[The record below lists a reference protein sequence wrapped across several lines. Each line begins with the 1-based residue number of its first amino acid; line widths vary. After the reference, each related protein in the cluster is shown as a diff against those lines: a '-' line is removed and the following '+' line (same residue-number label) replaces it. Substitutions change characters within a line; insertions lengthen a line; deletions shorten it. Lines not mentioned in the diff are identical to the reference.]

1 MTSLSD
7 YLARLAADDLD
18 IMPLLAAALDLQ
30 QNNHHQDALRLYEA
44 WLALHPLHPMGH
56 AALFNMGFLYDAL
69 GRRDKSATAFR
80 RAIDLNPDFP
90 PPYIN
95 LGNYLEASGDRI
107 GAASLWTELVSRLAG
122 ITPETIEQKLTA
134 LKLLGRLFAE
144 ADLDSDAETALYR
157 IIEIDPHQTDIAAY
171 WLNMR
176 QRQCQWNLLAPIP
189 AAKRRLVLKAMAP
202 LTLLSYKDDPLWQL
216 ATAAAFT
223 DAQLGRLV
231 STVPQPVRA
240 ETEPR
245 RLRIGYLSS
254 DLCEHAV
261 GYLTAE
267 VYGLHDRSRVEV
279 FAYYS
284 GTRTDGTTHQRIRAG
299 VDHWRDIAPLTDND
313 AARMIV
319 EDGIDI
325 LVDLNGH
332 TKDARLGVL
341 ARTPAP
347 IIVNWL
353 GFPGTT
359 GSAFHHYIIAD
370 EMIIPPES
378 ECYYSET
385 VLRLPCYQPLDR
397 QRVVAPVTP
406 SRAELG
412 LPEGAVV
419 YCCFNEPRKITADS
433 WACWMKI
440 LAAVPNSVLYLL
452 IPSATTRTRLRDLA
466 TEAGVSADRLVF
478 ADRRLNPEHL
488 ARYGVVDIV
497 LDTFAYG
504 AHTTASDAL
513 WMGVPVV
520 TLQGRSFA
528 ARVCASLLRAA
539 GLPDL
544 ICQTPE
550 AFVAKAVSLGNA
562 PAECA
567 ALRTRLREGRDC
579 LLFDTPGLVRAL
591 EQLYLKMWD
600 DYLAG
605 RRPRPNLANMALY
618 REIAFDLE
626 LDGDSGTPF
635 PESYRRELAARQTYT
650 YVEPD
655 SRLHTES

>member
-1 MTSLSD
+1 
-7 YLARLAADDLD
+7 
-18 IMPLLAAALDLQ
+18 
-30 QNNHHQDALRLYEA
+30 
-44 WLALHPLHPMGH
+44 
-56 AALFNMGFLYDAL
+56 
-69 GRRDKSATAFR
+69 
-80 RAIDLNPDFP
+80 
-90 PPYIN
+90 
-95 LGNYLEASGDRI
+95 
-107 GAASLWTELVSRLAG
+107 
-122 ITPETIEQKLTA
+122 
-134 LKLLGRLFAE
+134 
-144 ADLDSDAETALYR
+144 
-157 IIEIDPHQTDIAAY
+157 
-171 WLNMR
+171 
-176 QRQCQWNLLAPIP
+176 
-189 AAKRRLVLKAMAP
+189 
-202 LTLLSYKDDPLWQL
+202 
-216 ATAAAFT
+216 
-223 DAQLGRLV
+223 
-231 STVPQPVRA
+231 
-240 ETEPR
+240 
-245 RLRIGYLSS
+245 
-254 DLCEHAV
+254 
-261 GYLTAE
+261 
-267 VYGLHDRSRVEV
+267 
-279 FAYYS
+279 
-284 GTRTDGTTHQRIRAG
+284 
-299 VDHWRDIAPLTDND
+299 
-313 AARMIV
+313 
-319 EDGIDI
+319 
-325 LVDLNGH
+325 
-332 TKDARLGVL
+332 
-341 ARTPAP
+341 
-347 IIVNWL
+347 
-353 GFPGTT
+353 
-359 GSAFHHYIIAD
+359 
-370 EMIIPPES
+370 
-378 ECYYSET
+378 
-385 VLRLPCYQPLDR
+385 
-397 QRVVAPVTP
+397 
-406 SRAELG
+406 
-412 LPEGAVV
+412 
-419 YCCFNEPRKITADS
+419 
-433 WACWMKI
+433 
-440 LAAVPNSVLYLL
+440 
-452 IPSATTRTRLRDLA
+452 
-466 TEAGVSADRLVF
+466 VSADRLVF